1 PGVRSE
7 KKKEK
12 KKQYENM
19 GSDSPTRPRQKFCG
33 MFCPVEGSSDSKTLD
48 FDALSACRGRS
59 DGRVIDRQTDI
70 SQPRKVEIRE
80 STGKEALQ
88 NLDDKR
94 SDRLLIKGAKIV
106 NDDQSFCA
114 DLYMEDGV
122 IKQIGENLIVPG
134 GVKTID
140 AHGRMLM
147 PGGIDVHTR
156 FQMPDRGMTS
166 ADDFYQGTKAA
177 LAGGTTMIIDH
188 VVPEP
193 GISLISA
200 FEQWRE
206 WADSKSCCDYSLH
219 IDITEWHKGIQEE
232 METLVKDH
240 GVNSFQVYLTYK
252 DIFQLT
258 DSQVY
263 EVFSVIRDLGAIAQ
277 VHAENGDIV
286 AEEQRRI
293 LEQGITGPE
302 GHVLSHPEEVEAEAV
317 NRSVTVANQTNC
329 PLYVTKVMSKSAADV
344 IAQARKKGTV
354 VYGEPITASLGT
366 DGSHYWSKNWAKAA
380 AYITSPPLS
389 PDPTTPDY
397 LTSLGTLC
405 CVTGSAHCP
414 FNTAQRAVGKD
425 DFTLIPEG
433 VNGTEERMSII
444 WDKCVVTGKMDENQF
459 VAVTSTNAAKIFNLY
474 PRKGRIAVG
483 SDADLVLWDPD
494 ATKIISAKTHNSTV
508 EYNIFEGIEVRGG
521 PLVVIS
527 QGKIVL
533 EDGNLHTTEG
543 SGRYVVR
550 KPFPD
555 YVYKRIKAR
564 SRLAELR
571 GVPRGLY
578 DGPVCEVS
586 VTPKTMTPA
595 TSAKT
600 SPAKQPNQP
609 VRNLHQSGFSLSGA
623 QIDDNVPRRNTQ
635 RIVAPPG
642 GKANITSLG

>member
-1 PGVRSE
+1 MSTTVPVFFT
-7 KKKEK
+7 
-12 KKQYENM
+12 NM
-19 GSDSPTRPRQKFCG
+19 GSGSPKPRQKLCG
-33 MFCPVEGSSDSKTLD
+33 MFCPVEGSGNSKTLE
-48 FDALSACRGRS
+48 FQSLPGSSSRS
-59 DGRVIDRQTDI
+59 DGHLPAKGQDTGDPSGKVWRI
-70 SQPRKVEIRE
+70 SGEQERE
-80 STGKEALQ
+80 RGRDLEL
-88 NLDDKR
+88 
-94 SDRLLIKGAKIV
+94 DRLLIKGAIIV

-114 DLYMEDGV
+114 DIYMEDGH

-166 ADDFYQGTKAA
+166 VDDFYQGTRAA

-193 GISLISA
+193 GVSLLSA

-219 IDITEWHKGIQEE
+219 VDITEWHKGVQEE
-232 METLVKDH
+232 MEALVKDH
-240 GVNSFQVYLTYK
+240 GTDTSTLT
-252 DIFQLT
+252 
-258 DSQVY
+258 SHNVY

-302 GHVLSHPEEVEAEAV
+302 GHVLSRPEEVEAEAI

-380 AYITSPPLS
+380 AFITSPPLS
-389 PDPTTPDY
+389 PDPTT
-397 LTSLGTLC
+397 TITLDW
-405 CVTGSAHCP
+405 V
-414 FNTAQRAVGKD
+414 AQSNLLSCRAVGKD

-433 VNGTEERMSII
+433 TNGTEERMSLI

-494 ATKIISAKTHNSTV
+494 VTKIISAKSHNSNV
-508 EYNIFEGIEVRGG
+508 EYNIFEGVEVRGA

-533 EDGNLHTTEG
+533 EEGNLHTTEG
-543 SGRYVVR
+543 CGRFVGR
-550 KPFPD
+550 KPFSD

-595 TSAKT
+595 SSAKS
-600 SPAKQPNQP
+600 SPAKQAVAGAQP

-623 QIDDNVPRRNTQ
+623 QVDDNLPRRNTQ
-635 RIVAPPG
+635 RIVEPPG
-642 GKANITSLG
+642 GRANITSLG